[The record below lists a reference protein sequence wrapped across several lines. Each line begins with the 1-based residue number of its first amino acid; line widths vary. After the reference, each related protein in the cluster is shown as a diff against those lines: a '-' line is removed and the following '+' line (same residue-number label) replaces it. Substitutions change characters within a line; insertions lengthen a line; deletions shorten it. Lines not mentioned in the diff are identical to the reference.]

1 MLINVTDQKGAV
13 GMTIRKKKVAPGS
26 EKELNCCKV
35 ESIISVDERGQM
47 VLPKDLRD
55 KAKIKA
61 GDKFALVSWDKDGEV
76 CCLYLI
82 KTDYLAET
90 VKGFLSPVTN
100 NTERS

>member
-1 MLINVTDQKGAV
+1 
-13 GMTIRKKKVAPGS
+13 MTIRKGKGS
-26 EKELNCCKV
+26 TASKKELNCCKV

-47 VLPKDLRD
+47 VLPKELRD

-90 VKGFLSPVTN
+90 VKGFLGPMTN

>member
-1 MLINVTDQKGAV
+1 
-13 GMTIRKKKVAPGS
+13 MTIKKRKETPAP
-26 EKELNCCKV
+26 EKGLNCCNV

-47 VLPKDLRD
+47 VLPKELRD
-55 KAKIKA
+55 RAKIKA

-90 VKGFLSPVTN
+90 VKGFLSPMAN
-100 NTERS
+100 DGERS